1 MNQSEEKIVIHPE
14 EKIKIVNQ
22 SEEKIQIVN
31 HSEEKIVNHPGQTPD
46 HCRTVASSCNSHLSP
61 AFITF
66 DSASSSSVLVLLIR
80 KKHVSSFRM
89 VQQCLWATGWQPA
102 TSPFSTQR
110 LPFLCT
116 GGHHMHLTYKGAC
129 WSLKQPTNELQ
140 LKVQVKSGIYAVA
153 K

>member
-46 HCRTVASSCNSHLSP
+46 LCRTVASSCNSHLS
-61 AFITF
+61 
-66 DSASSSSVLVLLIR
+66 LLSLHSTPPPPPPSR
-80 KKHVSSFRM
+80 HPHLSRFQM
-89 VQQCLWATGWQPA
+89 AQQCVQEGIN
-102 TSPFSTQR
+102 FSTQR